1 MSKSNTME
9 NNLLKILFQAVSW
22 SPIATQHGSG
32 ITSLR
37 LSLHT
42 SDPGEAGDQTTN
54 ETSYGAYARVSVG
67 RTTTGWKVTGNV
79 AYPRAA
85 VSFPQA
91 TSGTATITH
100 FGIGTATSGTGQ
112 LLYSGTVTPNI
123 AIAAGVTPSLTT
135 GSSITES

>member
-1 MSKSNTME
+1 VVTHCHPARFRHY
-9 NNLLKILFQAVSW
+9 L
-22 SPIATQHGSG
+22 
-32 ITSLR
+32 
-37 LSLHT
+37 
-42 SDPGEAGDQTTN
+42 
-54 ETSYGAYARVSVG
+54 AYARVSVG